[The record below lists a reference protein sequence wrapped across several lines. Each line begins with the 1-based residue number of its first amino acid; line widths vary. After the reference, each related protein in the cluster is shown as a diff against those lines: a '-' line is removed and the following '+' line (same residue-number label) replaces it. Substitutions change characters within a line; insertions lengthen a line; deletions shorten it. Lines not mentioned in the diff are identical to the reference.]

1 MGLVSIGAS
10 LLRGAG
16 SLFGLGGGAAVTRGG
31 SAIATATGRGILS
44 RLGGAAVGP
53 FGQSVVGGGL
63 GAALVGGFGGDGAVD
78 GLTFG
83 QQGAQL
89 DTQMAGIMARLQAG
103 GAQVTPLAGGRFLA
117 TAPNG
122 DVQIFN
128 RNGMAVRPSL
138 IIPAG
143 QRLPGGAVVVS
154 TRQGGALIG
163 ITKRRRRRRFGAE
176 IRTVRR
182 TVQAAQSLVKLC
194 KPTTRRS

>member
-1 MGLVSIGAS
+1 MGLVSIGRA
-10 LLRGAG
+10 LLSGAG
-16 SLFGLGGGAAVTRGG
+16 SLLGIGGTAVARTGVGTVGRLAA
-31 SAIATATGRGILS
+31 S
-44 RLGGAAVGP
+44 P
-53 FGQSVVGGGL
+53 FAQ
-63 GAALVGGFGGDGAVD
+63 AL
-78 GLTFG
+78 
-83 QQGAQL
+83 
-89 DTQMAGIMARLQAG
+89 AG
-103 GAQVTPLAGGRFLA
+103 GALGAGAVSAFGGGGGVAPGGGGQLAQLVASGAQPTALSNGRFLV

-128 RNGMAVRPSL
+128 RNGEAIRPTL

-163 ITKRRRRRRFGAE
+163 IILRRRRRRFGAE

-194 KPTTRRS
+194 QPTKRRS

>member
-16 SLFGLGGGAAVTRGG
+16 SLFGLGGAAAGGAAIRGG

-44 RLGGAAVGP
+44 RLGGAAVSP
-53 FGQSVVGGGL
+53 FGQSVIGGAL
-63 GAALVGGFGGDGAVD
+63 GAGAISAFGGDGAAV
-78 GLTFG
+78 GGGTALASLVEA
-83 QQGAQL
+83 GAQPTAL
-89 DTQMAGIMARLQAG
+89 SN
-103 GAQVTPLAGGRFLA
+103 GRFLV

-128 RNGMAVRPSL
+128 RNGMPIRPTL

-163 ITKRRRRRRFGAE
+163 VTIRRRRRRFGAE

-182 TVQAAQSLVKLC
+182 TVQAANALVNLC
-194 KPTTRRS
+194 KPKARRS

>member
-1 MGLVSIGAS
+1 MGLVSIGQA
-10 LLRGAG
+10 LLRAGTSLFAGAG
-16 SLFGLGGGAAVTRGG
+16 AAGARVAPIAGRALIGPFGQGLAGGAIGAGAISAFGGGGGAA
-31 SAIATATGRGILS
+31 A
-44 RLGGAAVGP
+44 
-53 FGQSVVGGGL
+53 GGGQL
-63 GAALVGGFGGDGAVD
+63 AELVAAGA
-78 GLTFG
+78 TP
-83 QQGAQL
+83 
-89 DTQMAGIMARLQAG
+89 
-103 GAQVTPLAGGRFLA
+103 TPLSGGRFLV

-128 RNGMAVRPSL
+128 RNGQAIRPAL

-163 ITKRRRRRRFGAE
+163 IIVRRRRRRFGAE

-194 KPTTRRS
+194 QPQKRRSSHA

>member
-16 SLFGLGGGAAVTRGG
+16 SLFGLGGAAAGGAAIRGG
-31 SAIATATGRGILS
+31 SAVATATGRGILA
-44 RLGGAAVGP
+44 RLGGAAVSP
-53 FGQSVVGGGL
+53 FGQSVIGGAL
-63 GAALVGGFGGDGAVD
+63 GAGAISAFGGDGAAV
-78 GLTFG
+78 GGGTALASLVEA
-83 QQGAQL
+83 GAQP
-89 DTQMAGIMARLQAG
+89 TA
-103 GAQVTPLAGGRFLA
+103 LANGRFLV

-128 RNGMAVRPSL
+128 RNGQPIRPTL

-154 TRQGGALIG
+154 TRNNGTLIG
-163 ITKRRRRRRFGAE
+163 ITVRRRRRRFGAE

-182 TVQAAQSLVKLC
+182 TVQAANALVNLC
-194 KPTTRRS
+194 KPKARRS

>member
-1 MGLVSIGAS
+1 MGLVSIGAA
-10 LLRGAG
+10 LLSRAG
-16 SLFGLGGGAAVTRGG
+16 QFIGLGGGAA
-31 SAIATATGRGILS
+31 ATTALRAAPSLLARTGR
-44 RLGGAAVGP
+44 AAIGP
-53 FGQSVVGGGL
+53 FGQSVAGGAL
-63 GAALVGGFGGDGAVD
+63 GAGAFTGVFGGDGAAPAAM
-78 GLTFG
+78 GGG
-83 QQGAQL
+83 QLAEL
-89 DTQMAGIMARLQAG
+89 VAG
-103 GAQVTPLAGGRFLA
+103 GAQPTALSNGRFLV

-128 RNGMAVRPSL
+128 RNGMAVRPTL

-163 ITKRRRRRRFGAE
+163 VTIRRRRRRFGAE